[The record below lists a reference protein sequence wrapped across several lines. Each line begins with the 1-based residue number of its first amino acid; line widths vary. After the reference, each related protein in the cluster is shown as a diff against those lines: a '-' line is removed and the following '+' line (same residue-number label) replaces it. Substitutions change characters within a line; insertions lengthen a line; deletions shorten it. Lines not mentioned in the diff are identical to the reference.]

1 MASAQESPKKR
12 IVWTPELNKQLFVT
26 LINCLEPSAINY
38 FKVAA
43 NLGEGFSRDIV
54 YKRIYDI
61 KKKGVN
67 MVEKSTPK
75 KRKVVTDADENS

>member
-1 MASAQESPKKR
+1 MHLAHLLVFHA
-12 IVWTPELNKQLFVT
+12 
-26 LINCLEPSAINY
+26 
-38 FKVAA
+38 KVAETT
-43 NLGEGFSRDIV
+43 NNPHETGFSRDIV